1 MSLQLGCWIKRRM
14 PRQSWISDPQGVVIQ
29 CQDVP
34 CNIWASVVAQTVKN
48 LPATWETQVQSL
60 GQEDPPGE
68 GNGFHTILG
77 TYVCYKNHSFL
88 HLKFNSAV
96 HLLCLLAKYG
106 SPSLQGHQPSSF
118 LSWKSRMWAG
128 QAVAAGGQTM

>member
-1 MSLQLGCWIKRRM
+1 M
-14 PRQSWISDPQGVVIQ
+14 PRQSWVSDPQGVVVQ
-29 CQDVP
+29 WQDVLY
-34 CNIWASVVAQTVKN
+34 NIWVFVVAQTVKN
-48 LPATWETQVQSL
+48 LPAIWETQFQFL

-68 GNGFHTILG
+68 GNGYHTIMG
-77 TYVCYKNHSFL
+77 TYMCYKNHSL
-88 HLKFNSAV
+88 MHLKFNSAV
-96 HLLCLLAKYG
+96 HLLYLLAKYG